1 MNKIFKHL
9 KTINHHK
16 WLVFK
21 LSIKAG
27 IPLQGLM
34 HDLSK
39 YSPTEFFE
47 SVRYYT
53 DGKQSPLSTEKHQI
67 GYAPAWL
74 HHKGRNK
81 HHHEYWYDYGA
92 KEKSAPM
99 PFKYFVE
106 MICDQIAANMNYNK
120 KDFDLTFPL
129 EYYNRK
135 TSKMPINK
143 GILEALKEVYTTL
156 PEKGLDKTLKKENL
170 RKIYNKHVGDNNEDN
185 KNKTIYK

>member
-1 MNKIFKHL
+1 
-9 KTINHHK
+9 
-16 WLVFK
+16 
-21 LSIKAG
+21 
-27 IPLQGLM
+27 
-34 HDLSK
+34 
-39 YSPTEFFE
+39 
-47 SVRYYT
+47 
-53 DGKQSPLSTEKHQI
+53 
-67 GYAPAWL
+67 
-74 HHKGRNK
+74 
-81 HHHEYWYDYGA
+81 
-92 KEKSAPM
+92 M

-120 KDFDLTFPL
+120 NNFKLSSPF